1 MASPGTSPLRFREH
15 RQHTFYMLGL
25 LLLAGCTGGDFGRI
39 RPSLV
44 TADTHSWIG
53 TQAAAS
59 AGLPASGYGLTDDER
74 ELRDLAYPLIEPPFD
89 RNRWYSILGE
99 YGAARAFPGGFP
111 EFDHTAYGRELMA
124 RHYRSPTARYA
135 QLNQDVRNDLTRI
148 GPFLRT
154 AARIADMDKK
164 REQSLAYIPSLNEE
178 ERAHALNRVAE
189 NQLIV
194 EWVRH
199 SLNER
204 AAGYR
209 FALERLVISY
219 PSPMAVDAER
229 SLNLLRRQIGENQ
242 RVAAKLPAR
251 K

>member
-1 MASPGTSPLRFREH
+1 M
-15 RQHTFYMLGL
+15 
-25 LLLAGCTGGDFGRI
+25 LLAGCTNGDFGRV

-59 AGLPASGYGLTDDER
+59 AGLPSSGYGLTDDER
-74 ELRDLAYPLIEPPFD
+74 ELRDLAYPLIEPPFE

-99 YGAARAFPGGFP
+99 YGAGRAFPTGGVDP
-111 EFDHTAYGRELMA
+111 TSYGQELMT
-124 RHYRSPTARYA
+124 RYYRSPTARYA
-135 QLNQDVRNDLTRI
+135 QLNQDIRNDLTRI

-154 AARIADMDKK
+154 AARVADMDKK
-164 REQSLAYIPSLNEE
+164 REQSLDHIPSLSEE
-178 ERAHALNRVAE
+178 ERALALNRVAE
-189 NQLIV
+189 NQIIV
-194 EWVRH
+194 EWVRR

-229 SLNLLRRQIGENQ
+229 SLNLLRRQVGENQ